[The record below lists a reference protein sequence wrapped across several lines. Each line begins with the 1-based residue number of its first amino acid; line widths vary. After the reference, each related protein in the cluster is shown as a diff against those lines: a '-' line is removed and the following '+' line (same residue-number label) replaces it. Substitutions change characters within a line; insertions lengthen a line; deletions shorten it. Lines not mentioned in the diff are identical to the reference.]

1 MYSCIVILL
10 PLHGGRLSTMASFV
24 CPKVALVERFDCSQ
38 LDRLLS
44 EGISSVIFEFEVLHG
59 PTRLCYKYCQGKYKD
74 LKFFF
79 RASIRD
85 PFPMVQYYVISPLH
99 VTFVLI
105 KKVNKMNE
113 RFVTYQDQSRLLA
126 LVFSLFKAQQA
137 TW

>member
-59 PTRLCYKYCQGKYKD
+59 PTRLCYKFCQGKYKD
-74 LKFFF
+74 L
-79 RASIRD
+79 S
-85 PFPMVQYYVISPLH
+85 
-99 VTFVLI
+99 
-105 KKVNKMNE
+105 
-113 RFVTYQDQSRLLA
+113 
-126 LVFSLFKAQQA
+126 FSLVHQFG
-137 TW
+137 TLFPWCNITSFHLCMLRSC

>member
-10 PLHGGRLSTMASFV
+10 PLHGGRLSTMAPVV

-74 LKFFF
+74 LSFSFVHEF
-79 RASIRD
+79 GTL
-85 PFPMVQYYVISPLH
+85 FPWCNITSFHLCMLRSC
-99 VTFVLI
+99 
-105 KKVNKMNE
+105 
-113 RFVTYQDQSRLLA
+113 
-126 LVFSLFKAQQA
+126 
-137 TW
+137 

>member
-74 LKFFF
+74 LSFL
-79 RASIRD
+79 SCMNSG
-85 PFPMVQYYVISPLH
+85 PFSHVAILRHFTFACYVR
-99 VTFVLI
+99 
-105 KKVNKMNE
+105 VNKE
-113 RFVTYQDQSRLLA
+113 G
-126 LVFSLFKAQQA
+126 K
-137 TW
+137 